1 MESESGIYKDN
12 SLLKAFFVIYIIVV
26 VIAFTLIIP
35 NEDHWYFGMLKSFI
49 WPLYAVSKLG

>member
-1 MESESGIYKDN
+1 MESGNEIYKDN
-12 SLLKAFFVIYIIVV
+12 SLLKAFVAIYIIVA